1 MKVRFKG
8 RFTKDLRNI
17 DNKDLLNRIKATIEQ
32 TEQAQNLQD
41 ITNIKKLKGAST
53 YYRIRVGEYR
63 LKD

>member
-1 MKVRFKG
+1 VKVRFKG